1 MRYCKHDDK
10 IKELHNGVNRIK
22 ELKNC
27 RMGEQDYRIKELQD
41 RVNRIIRLKNFTM
54 ERTG

>member
-41 RVNRIIRLKNFTM
+41 GVNRIIRLKNCRM
-54 ERTG
+54 G